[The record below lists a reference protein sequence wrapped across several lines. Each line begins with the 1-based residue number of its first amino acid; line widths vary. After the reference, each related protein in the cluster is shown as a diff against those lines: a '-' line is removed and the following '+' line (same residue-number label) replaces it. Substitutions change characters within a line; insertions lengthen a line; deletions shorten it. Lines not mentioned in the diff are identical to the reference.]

1 MCLVRLMWTG
11 FQLSETKMVSLW
23 KYYHREGN
31 CGATVIYN
39 TIWSVMDIRPHKEI
53 KESRAVDFWKKLII
67 KKLWMFWKSF
77 LKVDKVIYA
86 VGLETVKVSEKCLIW
101 CLED

>member
-1 MCLVRLMWTG
+1 MCCLVRLMWTG

-53 KESRAVDFWKKLII
+53 KESRAVDF
-67 KKLWMFWKSF
+67 
-77 LKVDKVIYA
+77 LKVDKFIYA
-86 VGLETVKVSEKCLIW
+86 VGLETVMVSEKCLIW